1 MTNQPTQQTANV
13 HHLRIGDLVLTT
25 LIDAYMEGA
34 FQLLQNI
41 DESEARRLHQES
53 RRPTPPRITLNVYLL
68 DTGNQ
73 KILIDT
79 GFGPVGGGTGGRLL
93 DGLKIAGYTPDDID
107 TVLITHVH
115 PDHVGGLIDDD
126 DRSVF
131 SNATILVPAGELDY
145 WGGDMPEDVSDAQK
159 RQFEAA
165 HRVIK
170 AVGSQM
176 QHLEGTEVLPG
187 ITRVPLPGHTPDH
200 SGYRITSGNDQVL
213 IWTDIVHLPQIQ
225 FPYPDATVAFDTD
238 PAQAAA
244 TRKQI
249 MAEVA
254 QSREMIAGHHLD
266 FPGVGYVIE
275 DGDGYRFLPHV
286 WDPAV

>member
-1 MTNQPTQQTANV
+1 MSEQPTEQPANV
-13 HHLRIGDLVLTT
+13 HRLRVGDFVLTT
-25 LIDAYMEGA
+25 LLDAYMEGA
-34 FQLLQNI
+34 FELLQNI
-41 DESEARRLHQES
+41 DETEAKRLHQES
-53 RRPTPPRITLNVYLL
+53 RRPLPPRITLNAYLL
-68 DTGNQ
+68 DTGDQ

-79 GFGPVGGGTGGRLL
+79 GLGPLGGGTGRRLL
-93 DGLKIAGYTPDDID
+93 DGLKAAGYTPDDID

-126 DRSVF
+126 DNSVF
-131 SNATILVPAGELDY
+131 PAATILVPAGELDY
-145 WGGDMPEDVSDAQK
+145 WGGDAPEGVSDSQK
-159 RQFEAA
+159 QQFQAA

-176 QHLEGTEVLPG
+176 QHLEGTRVMPG

-200 SGYRITSGNDQVL
+200 SGYRIQSGNEQVL
-213 IWTDIVHLPQIQ
+213 VWTDIVHMPQIQ

-266 FPGVGYVIE
+266 FPGVGYVE
-275 DGDGYRFLPHV
+275 ADGDGYRFLPHV
-286 WDPAV
+286 WNPVV